1 MARLKL
7 TQNNTA
13 LLRAI
18 AHLGLNIS
26 MEELGNKMGFGK
38 ATVSK
43 YLSGSLA
50 PSENFLKK
58 FETVFNIDL
67 TDHQTAAPNKTA
79 NNLQD
84 EQKEQKENP
93 QKSQMPQ
100 MDEINYLK
108 DHITTLK
115 QLLEA
120 KDFIN
125 NNLREELESFRQ
137 QPDRP
142 SKENGA

>member
-1 MARLKL
+1 MAKLKS
-7 TQNNTA
+7 TQTNKA

-18 AHLGLNIS
+18 AQLGLSMS

-50 PSENFLKK
+50 PSENFLRK
-58 FETVFNIDL
+58 FETVFDVELINYETTPPERTQIIL
-67 TDHQTAAPNKTA
+67 HREKTDEPPKLKITA
-79 NNLQD
+79 
-84 EQKEQKENP
+84 
-93 QKSQMPQ
+93 SQ

-108 DHITTLK
+108 DHIITLK

-125 NNLREELESFRQ
+125 SNLKDELEMLRQ
-137 QPDRP
+137 YPKRDSGN
-142 SKENGA
+142 SKSG